1 MEVESCHVSS
11 GGISWPSVSV
21 YRHKIFIYHLQHV
34 LKMRYEAAEIAVSYS
49 ISDTHQRY
57 FYYGTDL
64 QIFISTLIS
73 LIRYFYCGF
82 LEFE

>member
-34 LKMRYEAAEIAVSYS
+34 LKMRYEAAAIVSNS

-57 FYYGTDL
+57 IYFGTDL
-64 QIFISTLIS
+64 
-73 LIRYFYCGF
+73 
-82 LEFE
+82 